1 MKYEFTQ
8 FNLYE
13 EVDDLNATENR
24 EPSEEAKGASDEREL
39 GDKIGFSRSSHFV
52 KRSGIEVD
60 VHHLWMDFIRR
71 KKEKSLTPAG
81 APPSGKCLSSR
92 SLCT

>member
-39 GDKIGFSRSSHFV
+39 GDKIGFSRSTLRGSYGLSARRAGRT
-52 KRSGIEVD
+52 KSRGPKGLQLEVRA
-60 VHHLWMDFIRR
+60 RR
-71 KKEKSLTPAG
+71 
-81 APPSGKCLSSR
+81 AP
-92 SLCT
+92 